1 MDLPLQKDLNINYL
15 YETFN
20 RATNS
25 HKYFWFL
32 SILSAVKDAQTTCK
46 FDDLANEMIHTAQP
60 YVLKQHLT
68 LGYRDTLETAVTSVY
83 GNKSTDPQKLKSKIL
98 AHVPYRFLS
107 PFAKNLTEEEMN
119 GNRKALVHKLNQI
132 PHIPYR
138 FTNLC
143 GLKSI
148 ITFDPDWYNY
158 FQSHSELLKG
168 WTLELLQTYLGKR
181 NHHSP

>member
-1 MDLPLQKDLNINYL
+1 MDLPLQDDLNISYL

-20 RATNS
+20 RTTNS

-32 SILSAVKDAQTTCK
+32 SLLSAVKDAQTTCK
-46 FDDLANEMIHTAQP
+46 FNDLANEMIHTAQP

-107 PFAKNLTEEEMN
+107 PFAKNLTEQELN
-119 GNRKALVHKLNQI
+119 GNRRALVHKLNLI
-132 PHIPYR
+132 PHLPYR
-138 FTNLC
+138 CTNLC
-143 GLKSI
+143 GLKST
-148 ITFDPDWYNY
+148 ITFNPDWYKY
-158 FQSHSELLKG
+158 FHKHHHLLKG
-168 WTLELLQTYLGKR
+168 WASELLQAYLEKR
-181 NHHSP
+181 NHHAP

>member
-1 MDLPLQKDLNINYL
+1 MDLPLQDDLNINYL

-20 RATNS
+20 RTTNS

-32 SILSAVKDAQTTCK
+32 ALLSAVKDVNTTCT
-46 FDDLANEMIHTAQP
+46 FN
-60 YVLKQHLT
+60 YLKQHLT

-119 GNRKALVHKLNQI
+119 GNRKALVHKLNLI

-143 GLKSI
+143 GLKST
-148 ITFDPDWYNY
+148 ITFNPNWYNY
-158 FQSHSELLKG
+158 LQKHSDLLKG
-168 WTLELLQTYLGKR
+168 WTLELLPPPPSCKR
-181 NHHSP
+181 NSLLF

>member
-1 MDLPLQKDLNINYL
+1 MNVPLQKDLNISYL

-20 RATNS
+20 RTTNS

-32 SILSAVKDAQTTCK
+32 SLLSAVKDTKTTCR
-46 FDDLANEMIHTAQP
+46 FNDLANEMIHTAQP

-83 GNKSTDPQKLKSKIL
+83 VNKNTDPQKLKSKIL

-107 PFAKNLTEEEMN
+107 PFAKSLTEEEMN
-119 GNRKALVHKLNQI
+119 GNRRALVHKLNLI
-132 PHIPYR
+132 PHLPYR

-143 GLKSI
+143 GLKST
-148 ITFDPDWYNY
+148 ITFNPD
-158 FQSHSELLKG
+158 
-168 WTLELLQTYLGKR
+168 
-181 NHHSP
+181 